1 VDYPRIDHRQH
12 RDGNPP
18 HCPKEMPTMTQARF
32 VTEPVIH
39 PIGQMALMPEGING
53 MLAMAHWPNAFP
65 QPWMREGL

>member
-1 VDYPRIDHRQH
+1 
-12 RDGNPP
+12 
-18 HCPKEMPTMTQARF
+18 MTQARF